1 VGWGM
6 KPKLS
11 INEIIETAYMES
23 VDHAS
28 FYEKIKAAQL
38 PENSI
43 VLKLF
48 NALKHC
54 DHLRE
59 QVQIV
64 KNSEKKKREKLAAQ
78 CTKEYQ
84 KRIAAENKLKNQMN
98 KEREIWLSQN
108 QTVSR

>member
-1 VGWGM
+1 MGWRV

-59 QVQIV
+59 QVQTV

-78 CTKEYQ
+78 CNAEYQ

-98 KEREIWLSQN
+98 KEREMWLSQN
-108 QTVSR
+108 QTVVR